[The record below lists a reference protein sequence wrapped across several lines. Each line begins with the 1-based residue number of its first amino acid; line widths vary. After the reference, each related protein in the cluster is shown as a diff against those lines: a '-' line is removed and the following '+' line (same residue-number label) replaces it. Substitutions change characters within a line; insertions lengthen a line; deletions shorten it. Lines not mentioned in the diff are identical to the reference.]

1 MLPLLTLSSFLIR
14 LILLLSP
21 ASIST
26 ANFPESDR
34 TATSA
39 VKRFRSGLGIADL
52 DSALQNMDEHLV
64 SVSTRLGPLK
74 IMGID
79 LHQAA
84 MNTVK
89 ALWPDTPL
97 PATVSE
103 LVELLKTSE
112 DRLIDWRESAGR
124 VMADEVLTIVLS
136 WYENINLDILRTL
149 RIGSK
154 WSTDPELIKQ
164 RQDAA
169 NRFLDFAPVHTFC
182 PDPNPEVEEEE
193 AEAIEEDEDEAVDED
208 IEAEPR
214 PVGPNTLGADGS
226 APSSSG
232 TANDPPSPSSA
243 PAPPNPDDAA

>member
-1 MLPLLTLSSFLIR
+1 LPLLTFSFFLIR

-21 ASIST
+21 ASISI

-34 TATSA
+34 TAISA

-84 MNTVK
+84 MDTVK
-89 ALWPDTPL
+89 TLWPDTPL
-97 PATVSE
+97 PASVSE
-103 LVELLKTSE
+103 LIELLKTSE

-164 RQDAA
+164 RQEAA

-182 PDPNPEVEEEE
+182 PDPNPEVKEEES
-193 AEAIEEDEDEAVDED
+193 EAIEEDEDEVVDED
-208 IEAEPR
+208 IEVDPR
-214 PVGPNTLGADGS
+214 PAGPNTLGADGS

-232 TANDPPSPSSA
+232 TANDPPSPRSA
-243 PAPPNPDDAA
+243 PTPPNPDAAA